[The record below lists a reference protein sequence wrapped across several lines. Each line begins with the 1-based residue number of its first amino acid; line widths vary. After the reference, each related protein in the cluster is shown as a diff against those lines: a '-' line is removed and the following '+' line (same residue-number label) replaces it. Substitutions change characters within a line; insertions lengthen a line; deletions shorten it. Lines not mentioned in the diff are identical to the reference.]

1 MANQYE
7 LVYVLSPLLGDEG
20 IEATHEKVQALVAA
34 HGTVEAVDVWG
45 RRKLAYEIQDQKEGH
60 YVVTTFQAPAEA
72 PREIERVLKI
82 TEGVLR
88 YLIVRKDG

>member
-7 LVYVLSPLLGDEG
+7 LVYVLSPVLGEEG
-20 IEATHEKVQALVAA
+20 IPAVQERVKALIETS
-34 HGTVEAVDVWG
+34 GTIENIDDWG

-60 YVVTTFQAPAEA
+60 YVVVRFSAPSEA

-88 YLIVRKDG
+88 YLIVRVDG